1 MGRPP
6 HPIWTQYEITVAR
19 TQQKPHPDVRC
30 LHCDT
35 VLKNGQPSRNM
46 LQHTVLCHALPE
58 ESKKR
63 WRDIEEDQRVKQQK
77 LEDAKNADAATAPER
92 VRRTSAPRVPSPAPP
107 SPPSAAAST
116 RPAKRQSIDGEWS
129 ANYVRVARG
138 FRSAGL
144 PLCVLENA
152 EFRAMFDYL
161 LPSRRELGQMVAEL
175 DDQEEV

>member
-6 HPIWTQYEITVAR
+6 HPIWTQYEITIAR
-19 TQQKPHPDVRC
+19 TSAKPHPDVKC
-30 LHCDT
+30 LHCLT

-46 LQHTVLCHALPE
+46 LQHTVQCHALPE
-58 ESKKR
+58 EDKKR
-63 WRDIEEDQRVKQQK
+63 WRDIEEDQRIKQQK
-77 LEDAKNADAATAPER
+77 LEDAKTEAATSATTPEKRRRVSLPREVAQAPA
-92 VRRTSAPRVPSPAPP
+92 SPS
-107 SPPSAAAST
+107 SPST
-116 RPAKRQSIDGEWS
+116 RAAKRASVDGEWS

-161 LPSRRELGQMVAEL
+161 LPSRRELAQMVSEL
-175 DDQEEV
+175 DDPEEV